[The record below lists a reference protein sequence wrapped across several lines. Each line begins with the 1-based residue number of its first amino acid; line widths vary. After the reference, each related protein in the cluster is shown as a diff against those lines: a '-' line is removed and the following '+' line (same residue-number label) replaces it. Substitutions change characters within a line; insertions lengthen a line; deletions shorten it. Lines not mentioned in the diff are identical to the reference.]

1 MCPRQIFR
9 DFSFN
14 FSWCIQKIII
24 FIMHNEFRRYFGP
37 SVSDLGNT
45 LVCLSVVSLRLI
57 VQLKSFFAKH
67 RIGFESR
74 VVH

>member
-1 MCPRQIFR
+1 MIFK
-9 DFSFN
+9 N
-14 FSWCIQKIII
+14 FSYNVQKVII
-24 FIMHNEFRRYFGP
+24 FNMHDEFHRYFGP

-45 LVCLSVVSLRLI
+45 LACLSVVSLRLI
-57 VQLKSFFAKH
+57 VQFKSFFAKH

>member
-1 MCPRQIFR
+1 
-9 DFSFN
+9 
-14 FSWCIQKIII
+14 
-24 FIMHNEFRRYFGP
+24 MHDEFHRYFGP

-45 LVCLSVVSLRLI
+45 LACLSVVSLRLI
-57 VQLKSFFAKH
+57 VQFKSFFAKH